1 VTHVELLVATLLL
14 LVSLSGLI
22 TLWLYM
28 IRSSIS
34 TDDRGA
40 AYECA
45 RMVMER
51 TRSIGFHFTQPQTM
65 SVPGADV
72 QSTWASGHWVVTRYF
87 DANLQELEST
97 LQPFD
102 GTDNTAIPDGTRFLA
117 TTDVTHGDAPPG
129 RDDLAM
135 VGIEIKVYLVDAQKE
150 QIVPEI
156 TSLQTS
162 LSEGGI

>member
-1 VTHVELLVATLLL
+1 VTHVELLVAALLL
-14 LVSLSGLI
+14 LVSLGGLI

-51 TRSIGFHFTQPQTM
+51 TRSVGFHFTQPQTM

-72 QSTWASGHWVVTRYF
+72 QSVWASGHWVVTRYY
-87 DANLQELEST
+87 DANLQELESPI
-97 LQPFD
+97 QPLD
-102 GTDNTAIPDGTRFLA
+102 TSDNTAIPDGTRFLA
-117 TTDVTHGDAPPG
+117 TTDVTPGNAPPG

-135 VGIEIKVYLVDAQKE
+135 VGIEIKVYLVNAQKE
-150 QIVPEI
+150 QIRPEMI
-156 TSLQTS
+156 TLQTS
-162 LSEGGI
+162 LSKGGI